1 MREVYILPCL
11 WWDARKGREV
21 NMAKKPDNQG
31 VEGVTVPE
39 GFRLIRKQDPSKPRK
54 VQVRAHLGDLLSL
67 ASNPTVVDFGA
78 WVAALNPN
86 ERAAIVKIAESWVGN
101 TEPK

>member
-1 MREVYILPCL
+1 MREVYIPPSL
-11 WWDARKGREV
+11 WWV
-21 NMAKKPDNQG
+21 MAKKPENQS

-39 GFRLIRKQDPSKPRK
+39 GFRLIRKQDPNKPRK
-54 VQVRAHLGDLLSL
+54 AQVRAHLGDLLSL

>member
-1 MREVYILPCL
+1 MPVR
-11 WWDARKGREV
+11 AGQEV